1 MINWSTILATAG
13 VKPATVA
20 KWLEA
25 FSSTVTPDRF
35 SLGAKEMDDW
45 LSQVLHESA
54 MLERVEEALGYS
66 AQRLMTVWPKRFPTL
81 ADAQK
86 FAYKPEALGN
96 YVYGGRL
103 GNTQPGDG
111 WKYRGR
117 GLIQVTGR
125 ANYAA
130 VGRVMGLPL
139 EDNPDLLLVPENAL
153 RSAIVWWER
162 NVPDAF
168 VNDPV
173 KVRKAVNG
181 GTVGLDDTSR
191 LATKVDAADGQ
202 KDGALG

>member
-1 MINWSTILATAG
+1 MIDWTRILAAAG
-13 VKPATVA
+13 VKPATA
-20 KWLEA
+20 ANWRDA
-25 FSSTVTPDRF
+25 FARIVTPDRF

-45 LSQVLHESA
+45 LGQILHESA
-54 MLERVEEALGYS
+54 MLERVEERLSYS
-66 AQRLMTVWPKRFPTL
+66 AQRLMAVWPKRFPTL
-81 ADAQK
+81 TEAQK
-86 FAYKPEALGN
+86 FAGQPEALAN